1 MAETLSPAE
10 MYDRLQRGEPL
21 SILDVRNRDE
31 FEEWHIDAP
40 RTIQTPYVE
49 FMSAK
54 VRGEVAELAEEVGL
68 DAASR
73 DGPIVAVCP
82 QGDASEAVTK
92 LLREEGYDV
101 RNLEEGMEGW
111 ATVYDTHEI
120 AGRPETVIQY
130 ERPSSGCLSYL
141 VVSGDEAVVID
152 PLRAFAD
159 RYIDDA
165 NARGADLRYAIDTHV
180 HADHVS
186 GIRAV
191 AERSDA
197 EPVLPAGSTE
207 RDLAFDARLV
217 EDGDELALGDATL
230 TAVHAPGHTSE
241 MTLFRL
247 GDVLFSADTLFLD
260 GIGRPDLEAGSDG
273 ARTLAGSLYETLHH
287 RVLSLPEKTLVAP
300 GHVDSRTPRADD
312 GTITAKLDSVRESVP
327 LLSLDRDSFV
337 ARVADGLPPRPANYG
352 EIVAVNLGRE
362 TVDAEAAFELEL
374 GPNNCAVS
382 SET

>member
-1 MAETLSPAE
+1 MADTLSPAGL
-10 MYDRLQRGEPL
+10 YDRLQRGESL

-40 RTIQTPYVE
+40 RTIQTPYAQ

-54 VRGEVAELAEEVGL
+54 VRGEVPELAEEIGI
-68 DAASR
+68 DAASQ

-82 QGDASEAVTK
+82 QGDASEAVTE

-101 RNLEEGMEGW
+101 RNLEDGMEGW
-111 ATVYDTHEI
+111 ATVYVAREI
-120 AGRPETVIQY
+120 DGGSETTIQY

-141 VVSGDEAVVID
+141 VVSGSEAAVID
-152 PLRAFAD
+152 PLRSFAD
-159 RYIDDA
+159 RYVHDA
-165 NARGADLRYAIDTHV
+165 AERDADLRYAIDTHV

-186 GIRAV
+186 GLRAV

-197 EPVLPAGSTE
+197 EPVLPAGATE
-207 RDLAFDARLV
+207 RGLAFDARLV

-230 TAVHAPGHTSE
+230 TAIHAPGHTSE

-273 ARTLAGSLYETLHH
+273 ARALADSLYGTLHD
-287 RVLSLPEKTLVAP
+287 RVLSLPEETLVAP
-300 GHVDSRTPRADD
+300 GHADSGTRRGND
-312 GTITAKLDSVRESVP
+312 GTITATLDAVRDAVP
-327 LLSLDRDSFV
+327 FLSLDRESFV
-337 ARVADGLPPRPANYG
+337 ARVADDLPPRPANYE

-362 TVDAEAAFELEL
+362 TVDTETAFELEL

-382 SET
+382 SEP